1 MLLRLSVLPKV
12 ERLFNIDE
20 SNPINPAATRNPYNY
35 LLGFVEAAGLIGEAT
50 QYVHGLMPANY
61 AVYNKGKT
69 ATLDFNTLKEIGRL
83 YCSIN
88 STNGPI
94 AGSYYWGVY
103 NFGWDNGHFV
113 QLAFGTLDTSFIAIY
128 ARSFYGNSGWTAWHQ
143 IVKA

>member
-1 MLLRLSVLPKV
+1 MEV
-12 ERLFNIDE
+12 
-20 SNPINPAATRNPYNY
+20 
-35 LLGFVEAAGLIGEAT
+35 AGLIGEAS
-50 QYVHGLMPANY
+50 QHGRGLMPANY
-61 AVYNKGKT
+61 TVYNKGNT
-69 ATLDFNTLKEIGRL
+69 TTLDFNTLKGLGRL
-83 YCSIN
+83 YCSFR

-128 ARSFYGNSGWTAWHQ
+128 ARSFYGNSGWTTWHQ